1 MAWAVSKPEDWQLGG
16 KCDAYLWGSGR
27 HGQLCE
33 TGRAVLTPHL
43 TSSFKT
49 AQQVMIVTLIAPFA
63 AILLERVRVKIHCSQ
78 LGFCYDAKFL
88 LFIESTQFG
97 YIFMSIQPLH
107 CIFQWIG

>member
-33 TGRAVLTPHL
+33 TGRAALTPHL

-49 AQQVMIVTLIAPFA
+49 AQQVMIVTLIAHFA
-63 AILLERVRVKIHCSQ
+63 AILLERVRVKIHCSHPV
-78 LGFCYDAKFL
+78 G
-88 LFIESTQFG
+88 I
-97 YIFMSIQPLH
+97 LH
-107 CIFQWIG
+107 ATMPNFYFSLKVPNLATFS

>member
-33 TGRAVLTPHL
+33 TGRAALNPHL

-49 AQQVMIVTLIAPFA
+49 AQQVIRATLTTRSWSFD
-63 AILLERVRVKIHCSQ
+63 LNVSV
-78 LGFCYDAKFL
+78 
-88 LFIESTQFG
+88 
-97 YIFMSIQPLH
+97 
-107 CIFQWIG
+107 